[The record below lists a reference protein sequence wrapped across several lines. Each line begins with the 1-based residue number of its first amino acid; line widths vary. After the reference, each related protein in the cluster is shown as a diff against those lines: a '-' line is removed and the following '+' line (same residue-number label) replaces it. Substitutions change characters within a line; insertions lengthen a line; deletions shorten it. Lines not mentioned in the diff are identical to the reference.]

1 MVKVKEDLT
10 GKIFHRLTVKR
21 QAEDYISPTGI
32 HRARWVCECSCD
44 NKTEVIVLGSQ
55 LKNGHTQSCGCLSR
69 EKSAERCKAGIK
81 ENYIDDSGD
90 FAIGYTEKGEEF
102 WFDKEDYDKIKDY
115 CWFYDKNGYVRT
127 NSKPRN
133 IFLHRLVLGIPF
145 KEKGIDQ
152 DVDHIVR
159 PLKGGLVFD
168 NRKQN
173 LRICTRSENC
183 MNVKHKGI
191 TKTKYGKWSAQIKV
205 NKKVI
210 YLGVFETEELA
221 TKARRDAE
229 QIYHKDF
236 AYKHD
241 AKRNLDELEELV

>member
-102 WFDKEDYDKIKDY
+102 WFDKDLISEVKKNCWSYDNYGYVYCRDRETGKKIK
-115 CWFYDKNGYVRT
+115 
-127 NSKPRN
+127 
-133 IFLHRLVLGIPF
+133 LHRMVMGFPDP
-145 KEKGIDQ
+145 KY
-152 DVDHIVR
+152 DVDHKNHPPRNAHKV
-159 PLKGGLVFD
+159 D
-168 NRKQN
+168 NRKEN
-173 LRICTRSENC
+173 LEVVTHSENM
-183 MNVKHKGI
+183 MNQHKNTKNTSGVKGVNWVERVHKWMAKI
-191 TKTKYGKWSAQIKV
+191 QV
-205 NKKVI
+205 NKKQI
-210 YLGVFETEELA
+210 YLGYFDNLEDA
-221 TKARRDAE
+221 AKARADAE
-229 QIYHKDF
+229 LQYFGEHRLS
-236 AYKHD
+236 AY
-241 AKRNLDELEELV
+241 N